1 MAARLDLIHLRRH
14 ALPAHFLASFGR
26 AAVRHAAPCHVPDAS
41 DRPRLSAA
49 WRLDGAGRLACTW
62 SVDTDDPA

>member
-14 ALPAHFLASFGR
+14 ALPADVLTDLDR
-26 AAVRHAAPCHVPDAS
+26 AAIRPAGSCPVPDS
-41 DRPRLSAA
+41 SSRPRLSAA
-49 WRLDGAGRLACTW
+49 WQVDAVGRLACTW

>member
-14 ALPAHFLASFGR
+14 ALPAHFLASLGR
-26 AAVRHAAPCHVPDAS
+26 AAVRPALPCSMPYAS
-41 DRPRLSAA
+41 ARPRLSAA
-49 WRLDGAGRLACTW
+49 WRLDDTGRLACTW